1 MTNALISIEAD
12 DTGKKGTAVASLAT
26 NLSKK
31 NEFSAKTLQTDNKA
45 ALKIQPISSRTRA
58 AAKVQSK
65 PSTSKK
71 AKVNCVLLPP
81 PQLQATDCN
90 SKSNVTTIVKSRA
103 SNEVP
108 IKTSRRISNEFE
120 KTEESLYVSAFEE
133 IPADL
138 SRLSSSSNIVNSNS
152 KNDVSS
158 TSSSLS
164 SQSSDLTP
172 STLSS
177 SEDEK
182 SLNDDVFSDANN
194 SSTLGQD
201 SLPPGV
207 EDFDKE
213 NWNDPFQVSNY
224 AVNIF
229 DYLKR
234 REAHY
239 KIKGKI
245 KAINFYFV
253 F

>member
-12 DTGKKGTAVASLAT
+12 DTGKKGTAVTSLAT
-26 NLSKK
+26 SKK
-31 NEFSAKTLQTDNKA
+31 NEFSAKTLQTDNKV
-45 ALKIQPISSRTRA
+45 ALKIQPVSSRTRA

-65 PSTSKK
+65 PTSKK
-71 AKVNCVLLPP
+71 GAKANCAFLPP

-90 SKSNVTTIVKSRA
+90 SKSNVTTVVKSKTSA
-103 SNEVP
+103 EVP

-120 KTEESLYVSAFEE
+120 KTEESLYVSALEE
-133 IPADL
+133 IPADV
-138 SRLSSSSNIVNSNS
+138 SRLSSNNIVNRNS
-152 KNDVSS
+152 KSDVSS

-182 SLNDDVFSDANN
+182 SLNEDVFSDANN
-194 SSTLGQD
+194 SSTLVQD

-213 NWNDPFQVSNY
+213 NFNDPFQVSNY
-224 AVNIF
+224 AMNIF

-234 REAHY
+234 READY
-239 KIKGKI
+239 KIKGKT
-245 KAINFYFV
+245 KAVIFYIV
-253 F
+253 FYL